1 MVEILLFGVAL
12 ASGGALALAL
22 MAHRAAARALDE
34 AQEALQDVRQHRW
47 KLHDMIAE
55 QARDMADLASTVGL
69 RRAQPAERQS
79 AWERKL

>member
-1 MVEILLFGVAL
+1 MVEILMFGVAL

-22 MAHRAAARALDE
+22 MAHRAATQALGE
-34 AQEALQDVRQHRW
+34 AQEALRDVRQDRW
-47 KLHDMIAE
+47 KLHDTLCE